1 MLDQVF
7 FWNFIAQF
15 LNVKVQKLGDFN
27 SFNWEQALVGSF
39 SAMLKF
45 SRKFVLP
52 ALVQIADAKV
62 TSSAPNIRESISVSS
77 DLARRDV
84 LLPAAAQILPIKYLC
99 AQKIFICHL
108 HWLVRNRKCGNTL
121 WRQICK

>member
-15 LNVKVQKLGDFN
+15 LNVKVQKLGAFN

-45 SRKFVLP
+45 SS
-52 ALVQIADAKV
+52 KV
-62 TSSAPNIRESISVSS
+62 RVASSSTDSRCEG
-77 DLARRDV
+77 DLFCPEHPRVD
-84 LLPAAAQILPIKYLC
+84 L
-99 AQKIFICHL
+99 
-108 HWLVRNRKCGNTL
+108 
-121 WRQICK
+121 RQLRPGPP